1 MTAERHVPQDDDET
15 GFALAL
21 TLPLVARSDSPDSG
35 RMPTDL
41 ATHLS
46 TFDPEMAS
54 FAEPAVAA
62 PRLARGSA
70 VKPQR

>member
-1 MTAERHVPQDDDET
+1 MTAERHVPQDDDEI

-46 TFDPEMAS
+46 TFDPEAAS

-62 PRLARGSA
+62 PRPAPDPA
-70 VKPQR
+70 VKPPR

>member
-1 MTAERHVPQDDDET
+1 MTVERHVPQDDGEG

-21 TLPLVARSDSPDSG
+21 TLPLVARSDSRDSG

-41 ATHLS
+41 AIHLS
-46 TFDPEMAS
+46 TFDPEAVS

-62 PRLARGSA
+62 PRPWR
-70 VKPQR
+70 PEQR